1 MPTTL
6 STGGRK
12 SVPSGAA
19 EVDTG
24 AGKEVA
30 WKKKRVVFNWQQ
42 EARTMSGPKPSYP
55 ICLTEAEV
63 KQLQKQERA
72 QKTGQSVAI
81 RARILL
87 SADEHP
93 EWSNQQIAVAV
104 GTTDRTVRK
113 WRGRWVA
120 THSIADAPRSGAP
133 RRFGAEV
140 RAQATAV
147 ACSLPR
153 QSEVPLSRWSRTSI
167 AREVGRIMKKIT
179 RSAPSARTVGRW
191 LKGERIR
198 PWRYHHWQ
206 HIHDPEQFLQRARPV
221 LQLYPQAKARMSQGI
236 WLVCMDEKTSIQAR
250 EGEEPPRPAQ
260 VGSPQLQ
267 ESRYLRRGALHLF
280 AALSVADGK
289 VSAVFRD
296 RKRFVDFQSAIEE
309 MVIPEAL
316 DRGMHAVELI
326 LDNGTTHAPKQ
337 LERWL
342 QRLPVVQEGK
352 LSFHVVWLPTNAS
365 WLDQMEIWF
374 SILQRTRLQPN
385 HFESLQA
392 LKQAITDFIVYYN
405 QEAKA
410 IKWTYTIEKLERKL
424 EERQKQ
430 HAEGKY
436 EHIEEKKDQ
445 QHSNE
450 QKDPEAA

>member
-1 MPTTL
+1 MRRPLSPLIKPFDSILTLQMPTTI

-280 AALSVADGK
+280 AAPSVADG
-289 VSAVFRD
+289 VPHD
-296 RKRFVDFQSAIEE
+296 EGSAIPATAGFPLAQAG
-309 MVIPEAL
+309 VALHPHVPESRFSHPCTPARFPGTFGLSPADTAAAL
-316 DRGMHAVELI
+316 VEPAGETAQDREYVANDGSAMA
-326 LDNGTTHAPKQ
+326 GSA
-337 LERWL
+337 
-342 QRLPVVQEGK
+342 RLSTSVQPCGPRGLTL
-352 LSFHVVWLPTNAS
+352 LSS
-365 WLDQMEIWF
+365 
-374 SILQRTRLQPN
+374 S
-385 HFESLQA
+385 
-392 LKQAITDFIVYYN
+392 
-405 QEAKA
+405 
-410 IKWTYTIEKLERKL
+410 
-424 EERQKQ
+424 
-430 HAEGKY
+430 
-436 EHIEEKKDQ
+436 
-445 QHSNE
+445 
-450 QKDPEAA
+450 